1 MGILDGKLALV
12 TGAGTGIGQG
22 IAIELAREGA
32 DVAVHYMH
40 SAEGARDTVAEIEK
54 LGRRAIL
61 IGADLG
67 RHSEAVR
74 VVDEAAA
81 GLGGL
86 DILVNNSGITR
97 SIPFLDMTEAAY
109 DEVLDVNLKGQVFC
123 AQTAARH
130 MLKRGGGSILN
141 LTSVHGVAHAPRHT
155 AYATSKGGII
165 AFTQTLALD
174 LAAMHIRVNSIGP
187 GMVEVPRYF
196 ATMPDYNREEA
207 NHRVPWGRVGLPEDV
222 GRVAAFLVSDK
233 ADFVTGQVL
242 YVDGGTLAR
251 MNLTPFPR

>member
-1 MGILDGKLALV
+1 MGLVDGKLALV

-32 DVAVHYMH
+32 DVAIHYAH
-40 SAEGARDTVAEIEK
+40 SAEGAGVTAHEVEQ
-54 LGRRAIL
+54 LGRRAFV
-61 IGADLG
+61 IGGDLG
-67 RHSEAVR
+67 KVTEATRIVH
-74 VVDEAAA
+74 EAAA
-81 GLGGL
+81 ALGGL

-97 SIPFLDMTEAAY
+97 SMPFLDMSEEAY

-123 AQTAARH
+123 AQTAARY

-141 LTSVHGVAHAPRHT
+141 LTSVHGAAHAPTYT

-165 AFTQTLALD
+165 AFTQTVALD
-174 LAAMHIRVNSIGP
+174 LAPMRIRVNAIGP

-196 ATMPDYNREEA
+196 ATMPAYNREEA

-222 GRVAAFLVSDK
+222 GRVAAFLVSDR
-233 ADFVTGQVL
+233 ADFVTGQVI

-251 MNLTPFPR
+251 MNLTPFPH